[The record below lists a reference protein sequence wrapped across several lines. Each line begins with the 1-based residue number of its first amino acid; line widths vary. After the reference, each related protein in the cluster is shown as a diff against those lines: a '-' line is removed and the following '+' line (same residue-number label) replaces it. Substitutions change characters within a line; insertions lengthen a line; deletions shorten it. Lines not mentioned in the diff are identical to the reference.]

1 MGKIIQADTF
11 HGQTMFLNW
20 RGYHSST
27 NNGVLYDTGWSTN
40 LTYPYA
46 TIIPPFKGCINKVSI
61 TNNPY
66 SSYQSGPTGS
76 SATLRVVKNGD
87 FVRGSSTTVSYTAGT
102 PGEVISF
109 YLGENVPFDANDR
122 IQLQFQADGFW
133 RYMNVGIQLMA
144 IA

>member
-1 MGKIIQADTF
+1 MGKIMQADTF

-27 NNGVLYDTGWSTN
+27 SNGVLYDSGWSTN

-46 TIIPPFKGCINKVSI
+46 TIIPPFKGCINKINI

-76 SATLRVVKNGD
+76 SATIKVMVNETE
-87 FVRGSSTTVSYTAGT
+87 VHSETVTYTAGT
-102 PGEVISF
+102 AREVISF
-109 YLGENVPFDANDR
+109 DLGENADFDANDR
-122 IQLQFQADGFW
+122 VQVRFQANGFW
-133 RYMNVGIQLMA
+133 RYMNVGIQLKELA
-144 IA
+144 

>member
-11 HGQTMFLNW
+11 HGQIMFLNW

-27 NNGVLYDTGWSTN
+27 SNGVLYDSGWSTN

-46 TIIPPFKGCINKVSI
+46 TIIPPFKGCINKVNI

-76 SATLRVVKNGD
+76 SATLRILVNGSAE
-87 FVRGSSTTVSYTAGT
+87 GAEAVSYTAGT
-102 PGEVISF
+102 AGEVITF
-109 YLGENVPFDANDR
+109 DFGENVEFNANDR
-122 IQLQFQADGFW
+122 VQLQFQANGFW
-133 RYMNVGIQLMA
+133 RYMNVGIQLKELA
-144 IA
+144 

>member
-1 MGKIIQADTF
+1 MGKMIQADTF

-20 RGYHSST
+20 RGYHSGAD
-27 NNGVLYDTGWSTN
+27 NGVLHMQGWSTN

-46 TIIPPFKGCINKVSI
+46 TIIPPFKGSIDKVNI

-76 SATLRVVKNGD
+76 SATLRVVKNGAA
-87 FVRGSSTTVSYTAGT
+87 VRGSTTSVSYTAGT

-109 YLGENVPFDANDR
+109 YLGEGITFDANDR
-122 IQLQFQADGFW
+122 IQLQFQANGFW
-133 RYMNVGIQLMA
+133 RYMNVGIQLKELA
-144 IA
+144 

>member
-11 HGQTMFLNW
+11 HGQIMFLNW

-27 NNGVLYDTGWSTN
+27 SNGVLYDSGWSTN

-46 TIIPPFKGCINKVSI
+46 TIIPPFKGCINKVNI

-76 SATLRVVKNGD
+76 SATLRILVNGSAE
-87 FVRGSSTTVSYTAGT
+87 GAEAVSYTAGT
-102 PGEVISF
+102 AGEVITF
-109 YLGENVPFDANDR
+109 DFGENVEFNANDR
-122 IQLQFQADGFW
+122 VQLQFQANGVW
-133 RYMNVGIQLMA
+133 RYMNVGIQLKELA
-144 IA
+144 

>member
-20 RGYHSST
+20 RGYHGST
-27 NNGVLYDTGWSTN
+27 NNGVLYDTGWSTT

-46 TIIPPFKGCINKVSI
+46 TIIPPFKGCINKVNV

-66 SSYQSGPTGS
+66 SSFQSGPTGS
-76 SATLRVVKNGD
+76 SGTIRIIVNGTE
-87 FVRGSSTTVSYTAGT
+87 VHSETVAYTAGT
-102 PGEVISF
+102 PGDVLSF
-109 YLGENVPFDANDR
+109 DLGTNGSFSANDR
-122 IQLQFQADGFW
+122 IEVQFQADGLW
-133 RYMNVGIQLMA
+133 RYMSVGIQLMA

>member
-1 MGKIIQADTF
+1 MGKMIQADTF

-27 NNGVLYDTGWSTN
+27 SDGVLYDTGWSTT

-46 TIIPPFKGCINKVSI
+46 TIIPPFKGCVNKVNV

-66 SSYQSGPTGS
+66 SSYTSGPTGS
-76 SATLRVVKNGD
+76 SATLRVIVNGSLED
-87 FVRGSSTTVSYTAGT
+87 SQTVSYTAGT
-102 PGEVISF
+102 AGEVITF
-109 YLGENVPFDANDR
+109 DFGEDIEFNANDR
-122 IQLQFQADGFW
+122 VQLQFQANGFW
-133 RYMNVGIQLMA
+133 RYINVGIQLMA

>member
-1 MGKIIQADTF
+1 MGKMIQADTF

-27 NNGVLYDTGWSTN
+27 SNGVLWGGGWSTN

-46 TIIPPFKGCINKVSI
+46 TIIPPFKGCINKVNI

-76 SATLRVVKNGD
+76 SATIKVMVNGTE
-87 FVRGSSTTVSYTAGT
+87 VHSETVTYTAGT
-102 PGEVISF
+102 AREVISF
-109 YLGENVPFDANDR
+109 DLGENADFDANDR
-122 IQLQFQADGFW
+122 VQLRFQANGFW
-133 RYMNVGIQLMA
+133 RYMNVGIQLKELA
-144 IA
+144 

>member
-1 MGKIIQADTF
+1 MGKIMQADTF

-27 NNGVLYDTGWSTN
+27 SNGVLYDSGWSTN

-46 TIIPPFKGCINKVSI
+46 TIIPPFKGCINKINI

-76 SATLRVVKNGD
+76 SATIKVMVNETE
-87 FVRGSSTTVSYTAGT
+87 VHSETVTYTAGT
-102 PGEVISF
+102 AREVISF
-109 YLGENVPFDANDR
+109 DLGENADFDANDR
-122 IQLQFQADGFW
+122 IQVQFQANGFW
-133 RYMNVGIQLMA
+133 RYMNVGIQLKELA
-144 IA
+144 

>member
-1 MGKIIQADTF
+1 MQADTF

-27 NNGVLYDTGWSTN
+27 SNGVLWGSGWSTN

-46 TIIPPFKGCINKVSI
+46 TIIPPFKGSIDKVNI

-76 SATLRVVKNGD
+76 SATLRVIVNGSLQED
-87 FVRGSSTTVSYTAGT
+87 RTVSYTAGT
-102 PGEVISF
+102 AGEVISF
-109 YLGENVPFDANDR
+109 DFEGDVEFNANDR
-122 IQLQFQADGFW
+122 VQLQFQANGFW
-133 RYMNVGIQLMA
+133 RYMNVGIQLKELA
-144 IA
+144 

>member
-1 MGKIIQADTF
+1 MGKMIQADTF

-27 NNGVLYDTGWSTN
+27 SNGVFYDLGWSTN

-46 TIIPPFKGCINKVSI
+46 TIIPPFKGCVNKINV

-76 SATLRVVKNGD
+76 SATLRILVNGSAE
-87 FVRGSSTTVSYTAGT
+87 GAEAVSYTAGT
-102 PGEVISF
+102 AREVITF
-109 YLGENVPFDANDR
+109 DFGEDVEFNANDR
-122 IQLQFQADGFW
+122 VQLQFQANGFW
-133 RYMNVGIQLMA
+133 RYMNVGIQLKELA
-144 IA
+144 

>member
-20 RGYHSST
+20 RGYQSNT
-27 NNGVLYDTGWSTN
+27 NNMVMYDAGFQVN

-46 TIIPPFKGCINKVSI
+46 TIIPPFKGCINKINI

-76 SATLRVVKNGD
+76 SGTIRIIVNGTE
-87 FVRGSSTTVSYTAGT
+87 VHSETVTYTAGT
-102 PGEVISF
+102 AGEVLSF
-109 YLGENVPFDANDR
+109 DLGTNASFNANDR
-122 IQLQFQADGFW
+122 VQVQFQANGLW
-133 RYMNVGIQLMA
+133 RYVNTGIQLKELA
-144 IA
+144 

>member
-1 MGKIIQADTF
+1 MGKMIQADTF

-27 NNGVLYDTGWSTN
+27 SNGVLYDTGWSTN

-46 TIIPPFKGCINKVSI
+46 TIIPPFKGCINKVNV

-76 SATLRVVKNGD
+76 SATLRVIKNGD
-87 FVRGSSTTVSYTAGT
+87 LVRGSTTSVSYTAGT

-109 YLGENVPFDANDR
+109 YLGEGIIFDANDR
-122 IQLQFQADGFW
+122 IQLQFQANGFW
-133 RYMNVGIQLMA
+133 RYMSVGIQLMA

>member
-27 NNGVLYDTGWSTN
+27 NNMVMYDAGFSST

-46 TIIPPFKGCINKVSI
+46 TIIPPFKGCVNKINI

-66 SSYQSGPTGS
+66 SSYTSGPTGS
-76 SATLRVVKNGD
+76 SATLRVILNGSLED
-87 FVRGSSTTVSYTAGT
+87 AQVVSYTAGT
-102 PGEVISF
+102 AGEVITF
-109 YLGENVPFDANDR
+109 DFGEDVQFEANDR
-122 IQLQFQADGFW
+122 IQLQFEANGFW
-133 RYMNVGIQLMA
+133 RYVNIGIQLKELA
-144 IA
+144 

>member
-27 NNGVLYDTGWSTN
+27 NNMVMYDAGFSST

-46 TIIPPFKGCINKVSI
+46 TIIPPFKGCVNKINI

-66 SSYQSGPTGS
+66 SSYTSGPTGS
-76 SATLRVVKNGD
+76 SATLRVILNESFEDAQV
-87 FVRGSSTTVSYTAGT
+87 VSYTAGT
-102 PGEVISF
+102 AGEVITF
-109 YLGENVPFDANDR
+109 DFGEDVQFEANDR
-122 IQLQFQADGFW
+122 VQLQFEANGFW
-133 RYMNVGIQLMA
+133 RYVNMGIQLKELA
-144 IA
+144 

>member
-27 NNGVLYDTGWSTN
+27 SNGVFWLDGWSTN
-40 LTYPYA
+40 LSYPYA
-46 TIIPPFKGCINKVSI
+46 TIIPPFKGCINKVNV

-66 SSYQSGPTGS
+66 SSFQSGPTGS
-76 SATLRVVKNGD
+76 SGTIRIIVNGTE
-87 FVRGSSTTVSYTAGT
+87 VHSEAVTYTAGT
-102 PGEVISF
+102 AGEVLSF
-109 YLGENVPFDANDR
+109 DLGTNANFNANDR
-122 IQLQFQADGFW
+122 VQVQFQADGLW
-133 RYMNVGIQLMA
+133 RYMSVGIQLMA

>member
-1 MGKIIQADTF
+1 MGKMIQADTF

-27 NNGVLYDTGWSTN
+27 SNGVFYDTGWSTT

-46 TIIPPFKGCINKVSI
+46 TIIPPFKGCVNKISV

-66 SSYQSGPTGS
+66 SSYTTGPTGR
-76 SATLRVVKNGD
+76 SATLRVIVNGSFED
-87 FVRGSSTTVSYTAGT
+87 SQTVSYTAGT
-102 PGEVISF
+102 PGEVITF
-109 YLGENVPFDANDR
+109 DFGEDIEFNANDR
-122 IQLQFQADGFW
+122 VQLQFQANGFW

>member
-27 NNGVLYDTGWSTN
+27 NNGVLYDSGWSTN

-46 TIIPPFKGCINKVSI
+46 TIIPPFKGCINKVNI

-76 SATLRVVKNGD
+76 SATLRITVNGAYEG
-87 FVRGSSTTVSYTAGT
+87 VEVVSYTAGT
-102 PGEVISF
+102 AGEVISF
-109 YLGENVPFDANDR
+109 DFGEDVEFEANDR
-122 IQLQFQADGFW
+122 VQLQFQANGFW
-133 RYMNVGIQLMA
+133 RYMNVGIQLKELA
-144 IA
+144 

>member
-20 RGYHSST
+20 RGYHSNT
-27 NNGVLYDTGWSTN
+27 NNMVMYDAGFQVN

-46 TIIPPFKGCINKVSI
+46 TIIPPFKGCINKVNI

-76 SATLRVVKNGD
+76 SATLRILVNGSAEGAQA
-87 FVRGSSTTVSYTAGT
+87 VNYTAGT
-102 PGEVISF
+102 AREVITF
-109 YLGENVPFDANDR
+109 DFGENVEFNANDR
-122 IQLQFQADGFW
+122 VQLQFQANGFW
-133 RYMNVGIQLMA
+133 RYMNVGIQLKELA
-144 IA
+144 